1 MATFVSMFESA
12 GALEKLNEEQ
22 RRAATH
28 TGGPLLMLAG
38 AGTGKTGTL
47 VARAAWLR
55 EQGTEA
61 SRILLLTFTR
71 RAADDILAR
80 VAPTAVTAAERIC
93 GGTFHAVAHRIIR
106 AHAESFSLP
115 PEFSVIDPA
124 DVADVLD
131 TLRADHDLVGTR
143 RRAPR
148 AAVCA
153 DIYTRCVNT
162 HTPVA
167 DVVRSHFPWCTD
179 FTAQLSGL
187 FRDYVAHKRRHGLV
201 DFDDLLLLW
210 RAALADAAAGPA
222 LRGLFDAVLVDEYQD
237 VNAVQADIVRLL
249 APDGRGLTCVGDDAQ
264 AVYGFRGADP
274 AHLRALATAYPDL
287 TVIRLVRNYRSK
299 AAVLRLANVVR
310 PQSAGLE
317 LALTADRG
325 GGQAPVLVRCHDEAT
340 QAREICTR
348 VLDGHESGLDLRDQ
362 AVLVRA
368 AHHSDVLEIEL
379 SARSIPF
386 VKYGGLKF
394 TEAAHVKDFMAAARV
409 VANPSDDLAWF
420 RVLRLH
426 EGIGPVHA
434 RRIIGALQLA
444 DPAALERWPAAL
456 ELVPPRSRAA
466 VASTIVGLTAAAAVE
481 QTAARA
487 AAVLAA
493 LIDPVRARYP
503 DAAGRIAD
511 LERLADAA
519 ASRPSLHDALVE
531 LALDPP
537 VSSADLAGPP
547 RLDEDYLIISTVHSA
562 KGLEW
567 PVVHLPHLVD
577 GAVPSDMALS
587 SPAGLAE
594 ESRLFYVA
602 VTRARDQLYLY
613 APLRM
618 HHHRMARDD
627 RHGYAPLSRFLD
639 ADALAQ
645 CEITEA
651 TPAAPVI
658 PRVAALA
665 ANVDAALDSLWT

>member
-55 EQGTEA
+55 TQGVQA

-379 SARSIPF
+379 SARGIPF

-651 TPAAPVI
+651 APAAPVI

>member
-55 EQGTEA
+55 TQGVQA

-493 LIDPVRARYP
+493 LIDTVRAPYP
-503 DAAGRIAD
+503 APAGRLAD